1 MRKSW
6 IVPLFLLAGI
16 GASGQETETITYYDN
31 FADYG
36 PIEGFISPLSDKE
49 ERVSSNAGKIIYDS
63 DTQLPDSV
71 RICIEAAK
79 DLWESRIGN
88 GAEVKLK
95 FNYVDMDDDNDIR
108 IDVTYSKKVNPTMP
122 QCLYRYLNK
131 TPLSEI
137 ETADAFIDINKKK
150 VWNCSNNDDQISG
163 SRNLTYAMLRSI
175 AVALGFGSSVTQKDV
190 RGSKYIVFSPSGGKH
205 SLFDT
210 FVFRSDG
217 KKLSDIPNV
226 GNRNNAALNEF
237 VQPAGMSIYALKED
251 DNHKMYAPEVYD
263 PFRSL
268 VYLDNSNSLM
278 YYDMAIGD
286 KILQIDGTTLE
297 LLNAIGWEMQIKD
310 VEIFGKDIPS
320 SGITSA
326 YKTNTF
332 TAQNNTSSQL
342 SDIHWSLTL
351 PLKDGGVEIVAQ
363 QDGELQFDIP
373 AIEDEGKYDLNINGD
388 IYGIVNFTANSNG
401 VGVTDTY
408 RVSLEVK
415 PQIKRVNIIRKESNA
430 PYDTYN
436 VYYTVEF
443 YGAKEIQIKTRE
455 GGSPIVMSQ
464 FATGPFLAHVVT
476 RSITKF
482 YKARLEISAKNK
494 YGKAEFSVDLP
505 PFVDEDASYAVTTG
519 SEALKG
525 LTASD
530 IYSIDVHEM
539 TTGTKIKT
547 VSTLGQ
553 LETLK
558 SGLYTVKIYT
568 NAGDVKQYKYLKK

>member
-1 MRKSW
+1 M
-6 IVPLFLLAGI
+6 PLFLLAGI

-31 FADYG
+31 FVDYG
-36 PIEGFISPLSDKE
+36 NIAGYLAPLSDKE
-49 ERVSSNAGKIIYDS
+49 ERVSSNAGKIIYES

-71 RICIEAAK
+71 RVCIEAAK
-79 DLWESRIGN
+79 DLWESRLGN
-88 GAEVKLK
+88 GAEVKLT

-108 IDVTYSKKVNPTMP
+108 IDVTYSKKVTPTIP

-131 TPLSEI
+131 IPLSKT

-150 VWNCSNNDDQISG
+150 AWNCSNNDDQING

-190 RGSKYIVFSPSGGKH
+190 RGSKCIVFSPSDGNH

-217 KKLSDIPNV
+217 VKLSDIPNI

-237 VQPAGMSIYALKED
+237 VQPSGNSIYVLKED
-251 DNHKMYAPEVYD
+251 DEHKMYAPEVYD
-263 PFRSL
+263 PFKSL

-297 LLNAIGWEMQIKD
+297 LLNAIGWEMPIKD

-326 YKTNTF
+326 YQVNTF
-332 TAQNNTSSQL
+332 TAQNNTGSQL

-351 PLKDGGVEIVAQ
+351 PLKDGGDETVAQ
-363 QDGELQFDIP
+363 QDGELQFEIP
-373 AIEDEGKYDLNINGD
+373 AIENEGKYDLNINGD

-401 VGVTDTY
+401 VEVADTY

-415 PQIKRVNIIRKESNA
+415 PQIKKVNIIRKESNA
-430 PYDTYN
+430 PYDNYN

-443 YGAKEIQIKTRE
+443 YGAKEVQIKMRE
-455 GGSPIVMSQ
+455 SGRPILRSQ
-464 FATGPFLAHVVT
+464 FASGPFLAHVVT
-476 RSITKF
+476 KNITTF
-482 YKARLEISAKNK
+482 YKAWLEISASNK
-494 YGKAEFSVDLP
+494 YGMDECVVELP
-505 PFVDEDASYAVTTG
+505 PFAGEEVPSYLGTTKIEDRNDCINYDICRIDVYDITTG
-519 SEALKG
+519 A
-525 LTASD
+525 
-530 IYSIDVHEM
+530 
-539 TTGTKIKT
+539 KIKT
-547 VSTLGQ
+547 VSALGQ
-553 LETLK
+553 LENLK
-558 SGLYTVKIYT
+558 NGIYT
-568 NAGDVKQYKYLKK
+568 ISVYDNTGNVKQYKYLRK